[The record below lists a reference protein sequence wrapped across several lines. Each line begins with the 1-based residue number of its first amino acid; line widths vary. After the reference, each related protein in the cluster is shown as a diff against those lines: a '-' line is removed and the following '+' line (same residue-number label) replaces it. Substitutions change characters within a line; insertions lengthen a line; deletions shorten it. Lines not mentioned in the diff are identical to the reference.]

1 MIEFKFD
8 FPLLRTP
15 LKVYKQFELLAR
27 TLFLYSKLLSPPLIS
42 RVKTKDS
49 SQRSS
54 KLKLGGLSG
63 VVFQLFQVER
73 VEIGAIKSGYFW

>member
-1 MIEFKFD
+1 MIKFKFD

-15 LKVYKQFELLAR
+15 LKVYNLNYLQGRFS
-27 TLFLYSKLLSPPLIS
+27 LYSKLLSLRFIS